1 MAWISTSAMFAVEGQ
16 RPAQASRWLT
26 ALLVIVYGIKKE
38 KHIELQA
45 QTYRASLPLSL
56 SLSLSVSHMWIKS
69 HYTGVDPRHEG
80 WDHDGWE
87 RITWPAIGILGD
99 L

>member
-1 MAWISTSAMFAVEGQ
+1 MAYISTSAMFAVEGQ

-56 SLSLSVSHMWIKS
+56 SLSLCLSLSLSISLCLVFISLSLFLSV
-69 HYTGVDPRHEG
+69 
-80 WDHDGWE
+80 
-87 RITWPAIGILGD
+87 
-99 L
+99 